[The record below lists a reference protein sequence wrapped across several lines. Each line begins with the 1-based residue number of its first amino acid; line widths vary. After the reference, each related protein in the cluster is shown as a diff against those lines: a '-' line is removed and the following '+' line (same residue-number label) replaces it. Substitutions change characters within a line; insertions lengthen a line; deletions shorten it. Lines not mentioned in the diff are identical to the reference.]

1 MTHANEREL
10 ARLRARFQHVATQLG
25 DVGFLLRGSLVQR
38 RRRCSSPGCGC
49 QSDPERLHGPYWQ
62 WSSRIDGKIV
72 TRNLSE
78 EQVARYREWMEN
90 AKCTDAIV
98 QELYDLSTQANEIL
112 RAMER
117 ASREP
122 GVPAGG

>member
-1 MTHANEREL
+1 MTRANEREL
-10 ARLRARFQHVATQLG
+10 APPRARFHHVASQLS

-49 QSDPERLHGPYWQ
+49 QRDPERRHGPYWQ
-62 WSSRIDGKIV
+62 WSSRINGKIV

-78 EQVARYREWMEN
+78 DQLARYREWMEN
-90 AKCTDAIV
+90 AKRVDAIV
-98 QELYDLSTQANEIL
+98 GELFELSAEADEIL

-117 ASREP
+117 ASRESNP
-122 GVPAGG
+122 QAAG